1 MKKPV
6 IGDIIKATQRKVKS
20 MKKKIAAFIAVCF
33 AATGIL
39 ASCSKDND
47 NKSSAEK
54 KNMSS
59 DNTVCPETSASE
71 KENISRK
78 DNHDNSSINDT
89 SGAASDDIPDKP
101 IGGDVT
107 GNWEF
112 TAEDTGEIIT
122 LMLEDDGSGSIY
134 IDTTKY
140 LFITKNGNLCIYGT
154 DIGDNSVDFDGT
166 TLTVTLNTDLLGS
179 EIEELTRNS
188 TLMILEKTEPGS
200 SSELDGEY
208 RFTGGALG
216 TVFSDKLT
224 GKLLGNEELPIYI
237 RISGEDFG
245 IKIDRLFT
253 CKTDGNVLTVSGTEK
268 FAEDTESNLKYSVS
282 GDKLIVYFL
291 TGKKLILTRSK
302 LK

>member
-1 MKKPV
+1 
-6 IGDIIKATQRKVKS
+6 

-39 ASCSKDND
+39 ASCSKDNKI
-47 NKSSAEK
+47 KSSAGK
-54 KNMSS
+54 KDMSS
-59 DNTVCPETSASE
+59 ESIDYQETSPSE
-71 KENISRK
+71 KESGSGKNR
-78 DNHDNSSINDT
+78 HDDSSINDT
-89 SGAASDDIPDKP
+89 SGDASEDIPEKP
-101 IGGDVT
+101 IGGNVT
-107 GNWEF
+107 GNWEI
-112 TAEDTGEIIT
+112 TDEGTGEVIT
-122 LMLEDDGSGSIY
+122 LMLEDDGSGSVY

-140 LFITKNGNLCIYGT
+140 LFLNKKGNLCIYGM

-166 TLTVTLNTDLLGS
+166 ALTVTLNTDLLGS

-188 TLMILEKTEPGS
+188 TLMVLEKTEPGS
-200 SSELDGEY
+200 SSEFDGEY

-253 CKTDGNVLTVSGTEK
+253 YKTDGNVITVSGTEK
-268 FAEDTESNLKYSVS
+268 FAEGIGSDIKYSVS
-282 GDKLIVYFL
+282 GDKLILYFL
-291 TGKKLILTRSK
+291 TGKKAIFTRSK
-302 LK
+302 LR

>member
-1 MKKPV
+1 
-6 IGDIIKATQRKVKS
+6 

-33 AATGIL
+33 AATEIL
-39 ASCSKDND
+39 ASCSKDNKK
-47 NKSSAEK
+47 KSSAGK
-54 KNMSS
+54 KDMSS
-59 DNTVCPETSASE
+59 ESIDYQETSPSE
-71 KENISRK
+71 KESGSGKNR
-78 DNHDNSSINDT
+78 HDDSSINDT
-89 SGAASDDIPDKP
+89 SGDAPEDIPENP

-107 GNWEF
+107 GNWEI
-112 TAEDTGEIIT
+112 TDEGTGEVIT
-122 LMLEDDGSGSIY
+122 LMLEDDGSGSVY

-140 LFITKNGNLCIYGT
+140 LFLNKKGNLCIYGM

-188 TLMILEKTEPGS
+188 TLMVLEKTEPGS
-200 SSELDGEY
+200 SSEFDGEY
-208 RFTGGALG
+208 RFTSGALG

-253 CKTDGNVLTVSGTEK
+253 YKTDGNVLTVSGTEK
-268 FAEDTESNLKYSVS
+268 FAEGAESDIKYSVS
-282 GDKLIVYFL
+282 GDKLIIYFL
-291 TGKKLILTRSK
+291 TGNKTILTRSK
-302 LK
+302 LR